1 MTESPHLPARTR
13 RLFAHYEKP
22 EGFAHQAPAF
32 MIGRILEE
40 GDSAD
45 LEWLFKQF
53 SDYDLRSW
61 LIQRGSRQLTRRSR
75 LFWQMVFAC
84 AIPDPPPLSEQL
96 WPL

>member
-1 MTESPHLPARTR
+1 MTESQHLPARTR
-13 RLFAHYEKP
+13 RLFAHYEEP

-32 MIGRILEE
+32 IIGRILEE

-45 LEWLFKQF
+45 LEWLFEQF

-75 LFWQMVFAC
+75 LFWQMVFDC